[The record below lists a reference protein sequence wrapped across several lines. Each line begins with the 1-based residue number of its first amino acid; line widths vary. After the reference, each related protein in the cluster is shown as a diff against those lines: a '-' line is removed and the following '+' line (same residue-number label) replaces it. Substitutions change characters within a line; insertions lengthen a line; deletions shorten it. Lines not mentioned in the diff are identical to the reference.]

1 MMRAA
6 APLLLLL
13 GRLRANM
20 VQTTFAELMEQV
32 AEAVQDFERQGRSNG
47 FSAEQVRAA
56 KYVLCAT
63 ADDIAQHMPGDRQL
77 WTQYSMLSR
86 FFGERTGGVSFFDEV
101 DRAKADPI
109 VNYPL
114 LELQHACLAL
124 GFEGIHRTSAAGSS
138 TLQHIQRS
146 VYETMRRVRSRAA
159 EHISP
164 HWEGQSIAA
173 HASRRRIPVW
183 AVAAVVGALLLA
195 FFITLRY
202 LLGNGSEAVA
212 QQLQALRPDT
222 GISIE
227 RTVFTP
233 PPKPPPEPPP
243 DARRITQL
251 ERIRAALAPEI
262 AAQKVSADQTAN
274 EIIIRLPNQSLFPS
288 GRAEVL
294 EGFNP
299 IAGRVSATLEKEKGF
314 IKVVGH
320 SDSTP
325 LRATNR
331 FASNFELSVARAQA
345 VADLLKPG
353 VTDPGRVQVEGKGSD
368 QPIAPNNKPEGRAL
382 NRRVEILIPRTD

>member
-1 MMRAA
+1 
-6 APLLLLL
+6 
-13 GRLRANM
+13 
-20 VQTTFAELMEQV
+20 
-32 AEAVQDFERQGRSNG
+32 
-47 FSAEQVRAA
+47 
-56 KYVLCAT
+56 
-63 ADDIAQHMPGDRQL
+63 
-77 WTQYSMLSR
+77 
-86 FFGERTGGVSFFDEV
+86 
-101 DRAKADPI
+101 
-109 VNYPL
+109 
-114 LELQHACLAL
+114 
-124 GFEGIHRTSAAGSS
+124 
-138 TLQHIQRS
+138 
-146 VYETMRRVRSRAA
+146 MRRVRPRAA

-251 ERIRAALAPEI
+251 ERIRAALAAGDRGAEGERRPDRQRDHHP
-262 AAQKVSADQTAN
+262 AAG
-274 EIIIRLPNQSLFPS
+274 NQSLFPS

-294 EGFNP
+294 EGS
-299 IAGRVSATLEKEKGF
+299 IRSRAGFPRRSRRRRAF

-325 LRATNR
+325 LRAPIGSLRTSSSPSR
-331 FASNFELSVARAQA
+331 VRKA

-353 VTDPGRVQVEGKGSD
+353 VTDPGRVQVEGKGAD